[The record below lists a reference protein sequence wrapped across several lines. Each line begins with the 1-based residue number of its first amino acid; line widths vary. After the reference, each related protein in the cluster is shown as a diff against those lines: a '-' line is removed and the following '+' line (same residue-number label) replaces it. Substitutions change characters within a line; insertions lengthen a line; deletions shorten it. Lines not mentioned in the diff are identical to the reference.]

1 MPDRGLTMHDLDFWG
16 WLSWLGHALSPVAI
30 FGSLIGFFPGI
41 AAAVALIFYFIQIY
55 ESATV
60 QTWMHT
66 RRLRK
71 IAEFKKHIAALEAQE
86 LKGLA
91 RRIEL
96 VKKTKAAIETL
107 AANTKTPGIDAEE
120 K

>member
-30 FGSLIGFFPGI
+30 FGSLMGFFPGI
-41 AAAVALIFYFIQIY
+41 AAAVALIFYSIQIY

-96 VKKTKAAIETL
+96 GKKKKGAQSRRSRRIQR
-107 AANTKTPGIDAEE
+107 PRV
-120 K
+120 